1 MESENKSKKRNSVLW
16 KGCFVLLVALVLQI
30 PILMVK
36 GVVNDRKDLSNDV
49 ESEVSNSW
57 GGILS
62 INSPELIVP
71 YSNLMQKDGKTYKE
85 KLEQKIPSS
94 EITIDSD
101 VDTEVL
107 HRSIYDV
114 PVYRADMT
122 ISGKM
127 AIDQGFINNSE
138 GDIRLSLPIL
148 RAKGVEGRP
157 VAVIEGKEYPFKAQ
171 DKLLV
176 AVLPKDVVSASPE
189 LSYTI
194 QLKSKGMDRVR
205 FYPGNAAIYNVNMK
219 SDYPSPGFKG
229 DYLPVE
235 RNVRDT
241 GFDARWIVTDLNT
254 VSATGSYIDV
264 ELVVPA
270 SQYQQTERAM
280 KYSFLIILL
289 VFVAIYLV
297 ESITRCKINIVQ
309 YIVTGLSLCLFY
321 LLLLSISEF
330 LSFGLS
336 YLIAAVMTTGTL
348 GAYFYGF
355 LKSKFA
361 LIFTGAVALLYVFIY
376 VLLQMETGSLLAGTL
391 ALFLILSV
399 IMYFT
404 RRADVFDRPSGPVI
418 E

>member
-1 MESENKSKKRNSVLW
+1 MESQNKSKKRNSVLW

-30 PILMVK
+30 PILMVR
-36 GVVNDRKDLSNDV
+36 GVVNDRKELSGEVN
-49 ESEVSNSW
+49 SEVSSSW
-57 GGILS
+57 GGILV
-62 INSPELIVP
+62 INAPELIIP
-71 YSNLMQKDGKTYKE
+71 YSNLIQKDGKTYKE
-85 KLEQKIPSS
+85 KSERKISTS
-94 EITIDSD
+94 EVTIDSN
-101 VDTEVL
+101 VDTEIL
-107 HRSIYDV
+107 HRSIYDI
-114 PVYRADMT
+114 PVYTADLT
-122 ISGKM
+122 FSGKM
-127 AIDQGFINNSE
+127 SIDNKHLENYD
-138 GDIRLSLPIL
+138 GDIRLSLPVG
-148 RAKGVEGRP
+148 RTKGIEGRP
-157 VAVIEGKEYPFKAQ
+157 VVVVAGREYPFKAQ
-171 DKLLV
+171 NNALV
-176 AVLPKDVVSASPE
+176 AVLPYEVVSASQE

-194 QLKSKGMDRVR
+194 HIKSKGMDRVR
-205 FYPGNAAIYNVNMK
+205 FYPSGSIYTVNMK
-219 SDYPSPGFKG
+219 SDYSSPSFKG
-229 DYLPVE
+229 DHLPVE
-235 RNVRDT
+235 RTVCDS
-241 GFDARWIVTDLNT
+241 GFTAKWVVTDLNT
-254 VSATGSYIDV
+254 VSATSSIFDV
-264 ELVVPA
+264 ELIIPA

-336 YLIAAVMTTGTL
+336 YAIAAAMTTGAL

-361 LIFTGAVALLYVFIY
+361 LIFTGAVAVLYVFIY

-404 RRADVFDRPSGPVI
+404 RRADLFDLPRNPVI

>member
-1 MESENKSKKRNSVLW
+1 MESQNKSKKRNSVLW

-30 PILMVK
+30 PILMVR
-36 GVVNDRKDLSNDV
+36 GVVNDRKELSGEVN
-49 ESEVSNSW
+49 SEVSSSW
-57 GGILS
+57 GGILV
-62 INSPELIVP
+62 INAPELIIP
-71 YSNLMQKDGKTYKE
+71 YSNLIQKDGKTYKE
-85 KLEQKIPSS
+85 KSERKISTS
-94 EITIDSD
+94 EVTIDSN
-101 VDTEVL
+101 VDTEIL
-107 HRSIYDV
+107 HRSIYDI
-114 PVYRADMT
+114 PVYTADLT
-122 ISGKM
+122 FSGKIY
-127 AIDQGFINNSE
+127 IDNTHLENHD
-138 GDIRLSLPIL
+138 GDIRLSLPVG
-148 RAKGVEGRP
+148 RTKGIEGRP
-157 VAVIEGKEYPFKAQ
+157 VVVVAGKEYPFKAQ
-171 DKLLV
+171 SNALV
-176 AVLPKDVVSASPE
+176 AVLPYEVVSASQE

-194 QLKSKGMDRVR
+194 YIKSKGTGRVR
-205 FYPGNAAIYNVNMK
+205 FYPSGDIYTVNMK
-219 SDYPSPGFKG
+219 SDYPAPGFKG

-235 RNVRDT
+235 RNVSDT
-241 GFDARWIVTDLNT
+241 GFDAKWIVTDLNT

-264 ELVVPA
+264 ELIVPA

-336 YLIAAVMTTGTL
+336 YAIAAVMTTGAL

-361 LIFTGAVALLYVFIY
+361 LIFAGAVAVLYVFIY

-404 RRADVFDRPSGPVI
+404 RRADLFDRPSGPVI

>member
-1 MESENKSKKRNSVLW
+1 MESQNKSKKRNSVLW

-30 PILMVK
+30 PILMVR
-36 GVVNDRKDLSNDV
+36 GVVNDRKELSNEV

-71 YSNLMQKDGKTYKE
+71 YSNLTKKDGKTFKE
-85 KLEQKIPSS
+85 KTERKIQSS

-101 VDTEVL
+101 VDTEIL

-114 PVYRADMT
+114 PVYRADMS

-127 AIDQGFINNSE
+127 SIDMTLFADRD
-138 GDIRLSLPIL
+138 GDIRLSLPVA
-148 RAKGVEGRP
+148 RAKGIEGRP
-157 VAVIEGKEYPFKAQ
+157 VVTVAGKEYPFTVQGNA
-171 DKLLV
+171 LV
-176 AVLPKDVVSASPE
+176 AILPYDVVSAASE

-194 QLKSKGMDRVR
+194 HIKSKGMDKVR
-205 FYPGNAAIYNVNMK
+205 FYPGGSIYTVNMK
-219 SDYPSPGFKG
+219 SDYPAPGFKG

-235 RNVRDT
+235 RNVSDT
-241 GFDARWIVTDLNT
+241 GFDAKWIVTDLNT

-264 ELVVPA
+264 ELIVPA

-336 YLIAAVMTTGTL
+336 YAIASAMTTGAL

-361 LIFTGAVALLYVFIY
+361 LIFTGAVAVLYVFIY

-404 RRADVFDRPSGPVI
+404 RRADLFDRPSGPVI

>member
-1 MESENKSKKRNSVLW
+1 MESQNKSKKRNSVLW

-30 PILMVK
+30 PILMVR
-36 GVVNDRKDLSNDV
+36 GVVNDRKELSNDV

-71 YSNLMQKDGKTYKE
+71 YSYLTKKDGKTYKE
-85 KLEQKIPSS
+85 KSERKLQSS
-94 EITIDSD
+94 EITVDSN
-101 VDTEVL
+101 VDTEIL

-114 PVYRADMT
+114 PVYRADMSVT
-122 ISGKM
+122 GKIK
-127 AIDQGFINNSE
+127 IDTSILANCD
-138 GDIRLSLPIL
+138 GDIRLSLPVA
-148 RAKGVEGRP
+148 RTKGVEGRP
-157 VAVIEGKEYPFKAQ
+157 VAVVAGKEYPFKAQ

-176 AVLPKDVVSASPE
+176 AVLPKEVVSAAPE

-194 QLKSKGMDRVR
+194 MIKSKGMDRVR
-205 FYPGNAAIYNVNMK
+205 FFPGNAAVYNVNMN

-235 RNVRDT
+235 RNVNDA
-241 GFDARWIVTDLNT
+241 GFEAKWIVTDLNT
-254 VSATGSYIDV
+254 ISATGSYIDV
-264 ELVVPA
+264 ELIVPA

-336 YLIAAVMTTGTL
+336 YAIAAVMTTGAL

-355 LKSKFA
+355 LKSKLA
-361 LIFTGAVALLYVFIY
+361 LTFTGAVACLYGFIY
-376 VLLQMETGSLLAGTL
+376 VLLQMETGSLLAGSI
-391 ALFLILSV
+391 ALFLILCV

-404 RRADVFDRPSGPVI
+404 RSNNLFDQPRNPVI

>member
-1 MESENKSKKRNSVLW
+1 MESQNKSKKRNSVLW

-30 PILMVK
+30 PILMVR
-36 GVVNDRKDLSNDV
+36 GVVNDRKELSGEVN
-49 ESEVSNSW
+49 SEVSSSW
-57 GGILS
+57 GGILV
-62 INSPELIVP
+62 INAPELIIP
-71 YSNLMQKDGKTYKE
+71 YSNLIQKDGKTYKE
-85 KLEQKIPSS
+85 KSERKISTS
-94 EITIDSD
+94 EVTIDSN
-101 VDTEVL
+101 VDTEIL
-107 HRSIYDV
+107 RRSIYDI
-114 PVYRADMT
+114 PVYTADLT
-122 ISGKM
+122 FSGKM
-127 AIDQGFINNSE
+127 SIDNKHLENHD
-138 GDIRLSLPIL
+138 GDIRLSLPVG
-148 RAKGVEGRP
+148 RTKGIEGRP
-157 VAVIEGKEYPFKAQ
+157 VVVVAGREYPFKAQ
-171 DKLLV
+171 NNALV
-176 AVLPKDVVSASPE
+176 AVLPYEVVSASQE

-194 QLKSKGMDRVR
+194 HIKSKGMDRVR
-205 FYPGNAAIYNVNMK
+205 FYPSGSIYTVNMK
-219 SDYPSPGFKG
+219 SDYSSPSFKG
-229 DYLPVE
+229 DHLPVE
-235 RNVRDT
+235 RTVCDS
-241 GFDARWIVTDLNT
+241 GFTAKWVVTDLNT
-254 VSATGSYIDV
+254 VSATSSIFDV
-264 ELVVPA
+264 ELIIPA

-336 YLIAAVMTTGTL
+336 YAIAAAMTTGAL

-361 LIFTGAVALLYVFIY
+361 LIFTGAVAVLYVFIY

-404 RRADVFDRPSGPVI
+404 RRADLFDRPSGPVI

>member
-1 MESENKSKKRNSVLW
+1 MESENKTRKRNSVLW

-36 GVVNDRKDLSNDV
+36 GVVNDRKELSNTV

-71 YSNLMQKDGKTYKE
+71 YSNLTQKDGKTYKE
-85 KLEQKIPSS
+85 KLERKIPSS

-101 VDTEVL
+101 VDTEIL

-127 AIDQGFINNSE
+127 TVDQSFINNSE
-138 GDIRLSLPIL
+138 GDIRLSLPIA

-157 VAVIEGKEYPFKAQ
+157 IAVVAGKEYPFKAQ

-176 AVLPKDVVSASPE
+176 AVLPKEVVSAAPE

-194 QLKSKGMDRVR
+194 MIKSKGMDRVR
-205 FYPGNAAIYNVNMK
+205 FYPGDAAIYNVNMK

-235 RNVRDT
+235 RNVSDT
-241 GFDARWIVTDLNT
+241 GFDAKWIVTDLNT

-264 ELVVPA
+264 ELIVPA
-270 SQYQQTERAM
+270 SQYQQTERVM

-321 LLLLSISEF
+321 ML
-330 LSFGLS
+330 
-336 YLIAAVMTTGTL
+336 
-348 GAYFYGF
+348 
-355 LKSKFA
+355 
-361 LIFTGAVALLYVFIY
+361 
-376 VLLQMETGSLLAGTL
+376 
-391 ALFLILSV
+391 
-399 IMYFT
+399 
-404 RRADVFDRPSGPVI
+404 RCR
-418 E
+418 

>member
-71 YSNLMQKDGKTYKE
+71 YSNLTQKDGKTYKE

-189 LSYTI
+189 LS
-194 QLKSKGMDRVR
+194 
-205 FYPGNAAIYNVNMK
+205 
-219 SDYPSPGFKG
+219 
-229 DYLPVE
+229 
-235 RNVRDT
+235 
-241 GFDARWIVTDLNT
+241 
-254 VSATGSYIDV
+254 
-264 ELVVPA
+264 
-270 SQYQQTERAM
+270 
-280 KYSFLIILL
+280 
-289 VFVAIYLV
+289 
-297 ESITRCKINIVQ
+297 
-309 YIVTGLSLCLFY
+309 
-321 LLLLSISEF
+321 
-330 LSFGLS
+330 
-336 YLIAAVMTTGTL
+336 
-348 GAYFYGF
+348 
-355 LKSKFA
+355 
-361 LIFTGAVALLYVFIY
+361 
-376 VLLQMETGSLLAGTL
+376 
-391 ALFLILSV
+391 
-399 IMYFT
+399 
-404 RRADVFDRPSGPVI
+404 
-418 E
+418 